1 MLVYYN
7 SKLKNEEVPYSYRV
21 RAILPSSKIKNSK
34 VIDDLNEINKS
45 DIVVVN
51 KKIKKQ
57 EVDILCERK
66 INYIFDIS
74 DNKWPLQK
82 DILNYTAERA
92 KSITTTCDT
101 LKNVIKN
108 NTGKDAFVIPD
119 PTERDEEEAKF
130 EVTENNLVVYYGSDG
145 NYKNVDWETIQ
156 KDLDTVRKTDIIK
169 ITNLPKEI
177 LPHKMLKYRDKIP
190 KMNDK
195 EREELIKKVTE
206 EYKKVIPW
214 NFEIQAEFVRRCSF
228 VLLPVSSKNFDM
240 MKSKGNNRPVDALRM
255 GRYVIATE
263 GVPSYDLLKD
273 FIHIGDIQEGYKW
286 ALNNKEEV
294 LDKIKRGQKFV
305 RENYEL
311 PIIANQ
317 WQNIY
322 NTIKETNEI

>member
-1 MLVYYN
+1 MLVFYN
-7 SKLKNEEVPYSYRV
+7 PKIKSEEIPYSYRV
-21 RAILPSSKIKNSK
+21 RAILPSSSIKDSR
-34 VIDDLNEINKS
+34 VTDDLNSISKN

-51 KKIKKQ
+51 KKIKKL
-57 EVDILCERK
+57 EVKWLRDNRIK
-66 INYIFDIS
+66 YIFDIS
-74 DNKWPLQK
+74 DNKWPLQRE
-82 DILNYTAERA
+82 ILNYTAEVA
-92 KSITTTCDT
+92 KVITTTCET
-101 LKNVIKN
+101 LGQVIRK
-108 NTGKDAFVIPD
+108 NTGKQSIVIPD
-119 PTERDEEEAKF
+119 PTERNEEEAKF
-130 EVTENNLVVYYGSDG
+130 DPENNLVVYYGSDG
-145 NYKNVDWETIQ
+145 NYKNVDWESIQ

-177 LPHKMLKYRDKIP
+177 LPHKMSKYRDKIP

-214 NFEIQAEFVRRCSF
+214 SFEIQAEFVRRCSF
-228 VLLPVSSKNFDM
+228 ILLPVSSKNVDM

>member
-7 SKLKNEEVPYSYRV
+7 PKLKNEEVPYSYRV

-34 VIDDLNEINKS
+34 VIDDLNEIDKS

-145 NYKNVDWETIQ
+145 NYKNVDWNYINKQ
-156 KDLDTVRKTDIIK
+156 LHSVHKTDLK
-169 ITNLPKEI
+169 VITNIPKEI
-177 LPHKMLKYRDKIP
+177 RPHKMAPYRSQIQKLTL
-190 KMNDK
+190 N
-195 EREELIKKVTE
+195 ERDELIKKVE
-206 EYKKVIPW
+206 KQYKKVIPW
-214 NFEIQAEFVRRCSF
+214 SYDIQADYVRKCSF
-228 VLLPVSSKNFDM
+228 VLLPVSSKNSDM
-240 MKSKGNNRPVDALRM
+240 MRSKGNNRPVDALRM
-255 GRYVIATE
+255 GRYVICTE
-263 GVPSYDLLKD
+263 GVPSYNILKD
-273 FIHIGDIQEGYKW
+273 FIHIGDIQQGYQW
-286 ALNNKEEV
+286 AIDNKEEV
-294 LDKIKRGQKFV
+294 LDKIKKGQKFI

-311 PIIANQ
+311 NIIAKK

-322 NTIKETNEI
+322 ESII